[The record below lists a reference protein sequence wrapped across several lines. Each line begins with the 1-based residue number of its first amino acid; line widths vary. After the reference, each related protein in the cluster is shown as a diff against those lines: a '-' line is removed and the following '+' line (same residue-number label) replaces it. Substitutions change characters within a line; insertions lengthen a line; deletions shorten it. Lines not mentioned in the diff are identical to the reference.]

1 MAEYYSITYQAEN
14 TYDFP
19 VIEASWQF
27 LIIPEENPSQSR
39 PEIRF
44 TNSEA
49 TPWELSRNGFGFPV
63 IRIRNRHSLESIRFE
78 ARFALTKQ
86 AVNPFDFDPNL
97 LLPYEPERLR
107 ELPFRIRFDTFLRHT
122 PLTRL
127 PQGVPVFSF
136 EPGMGVLE
144 NLQALNT
151 WVYEDIRYTPGLTH
165 VDTTLD
171 EILDLRKGVCQDFAH
186 LFIGIARAHGI
197 PARYVSGYL
206 HQGLGFFGDAQM
218 HAWVEAYLPDAGWIG
233 FDPTNNM
240 LAASDH
246 IKVAH
251 GRDYNDCAPLKGV
264 VYGPG
269 SNASRHQVQVSTQQ

>member
-1 MAEYYSITYQAEN
+1 MAEYYTITYQAEN

-39 PEIRF
+39 PVIWF

-63 IRIRNRHSLESIRFE
+63 IRIRNRHSVQSIRFE
-78 ARFALTKQ
+78 ARFSLTKQ
-86 AVNPFDFDPNL
+86 AVNPFDFDPDL

-107 ELPFRIRFDTFLRHT
+107 ELPFRIRFDTFLKPT

-127 PQGVPVFSF
+127 PQGVPVFCF
-136 EPGMGVLE
+136 DPGFGVLE

-165 VDTTLD
+165 VDTRLD
-171 EILDLRKGVCQDFAH
+171 EILDLRQGVCQDFAH
-186 LFIGIARAHGI
+186 LFLGIARAHGI

-218 HAWVEAYLPDAGWIG
+218 HAWVEAYVPEVGWIG
-233 FDPTNNM
+233 FDPTNNI

-251 GRDYNDCAPLKGV
+251 GRDYSDCAPLKGV

-269 SNASRHQVQVSTQQ
+269 GNASRHQVQVSTQQ

>member
-1 MAEYYSITYQAEN
+1 MAEFYTITYQAEN

-27 LIIPEENPSQSR
+27 LIIPEENASQSK

-49 TPWELSRNGFGFPV
+49 TPWELSHNGFGFPV
-63 IRIRNRHSLESIRFE
+63 IRIRNRHSLKSIRFE
-78 ARFALTKQ
+78 AQFSLTKQ
-86 AVNPFDFDPNL
+86 AVNPFDFDMGL
-97 LLPYEPERLR
+97 LLPYEPERLWQLR
-107 ELPFRIRFDTFLRHT
+107 FRIRFDNFLRHT

-127 PQGVPVFSF
+127 PQGVPVYCFDQ
-136 EPGMGVLE
+136 GTGVLE
-144 NLQALNT
+144 NLQALNA
-151 WVYEDIRYTPGLTH
+151 WVYEDLKYTAGLTH
-165 VDTTLD
+165 VDTTLE
-171 EILDLRKGVCQDFAH
+171 EILALRLGVCQDFAH

-218 HAWVEAYLPDAGWIG
+218 HAWVEAFVPEVGWIG

-251 GRDYNDCAPLKGV
+251 GRDYRDCAPLKGV

-269 SNASRHQVQVSTQQ
+269 GNVSRHQVQVSSQQ

>member
-1 MAEYYSITYQAEN
+1 MAEYYTITYQAEN

-39 PEIRF
+39 PAIWF

-63 IRIRNRHSLESIRFE
+63 IRIRNRHSLQSIRFE
-78 ARFALTKQ
+78 ARFSLTKQ
-86 AVNPFDFDPNL
+86 AVNPFDFDPDL
-97 LLPYEPERLR
+97 LLPYEPERLQ
-107 ELPFRIRFDTFLRHT
+107 ELPFRIRFDTFLKPT

-127 PQGVPVFSF
+127 PQGVPVFCF
-136 EPGMGVLE
+136 DPGAGVLE

-165 VDTTLD
+165 VDTRLD
-171 EILDLRKGVCQDFAH
+171 EILDLRQGVCQDFAH
-186 LFIGIARAHGI
+186 LFLGIARAHGI

-218 HAWVEAYLPDAGWIG
+218 HAWVEAYVPEVGWIG
-233 FDPTNNM
+233 FDPTNNI

-251 GRDYNDCAPLKGV
+251 GRDYSDCAPLKGV

-269 SNASRHQVQVSTQQ
+269 GNASRHQVQVSTQQ

>member
-1 MAEYYSITYQAEN
+1 MAEYYTITYQAEN

-39 PEIRF
+39 PAIWF

-63 IRIRNRHSLESIRFE
+63 IRIRNRHSLQSIRFE
-78 ARFALTKQ
+78 ARFSLTKQ
-86 AVNPFDFDPNL
+86 AVNPFDFDPDL
-97 LLPYEPERLR
+97 LLPYEPERLQ
-107 ELPFRIRFDTFLRHT
+107 ELPFRIRFDTFLKPT

-127 PQGVPVFSF
+127 PQGVPVFYF
-136 EPGMGVLE
+136 DPGSGVLE

-165 VDTTLD
+165 VDTRLD
-171 EILDLRKGVCQDFAH
+171 EILDLRQGVCQDFAH
-186 LFIGIARAHGI
+186 LFLGIARAHGI

-218 HAWVEAYLPDAGWIG
+218 HAWVEAYVPEVGWIG
-233 FDPTNNM
+233 FDPTNNI

-251 GRDYNDCAPLKGV
+251 GRDYSDCAPLKGV

-269 SNASRHQVQVSTQQ
+269 GNASRHQVQVSTQQ